1 MKSKKVTRILALG
14 IGIMFLGATLT
25 GCGVSQ
31 KKYNDDI
38 KAQQS
43 IVAEKEASIGNLNQ
57 EVGRLEKEIETLK
70 NVLENRPTEDE
81 MKNLQN
87 ELDAKKQKLEI
98 KQAELDKYKLTPE
111 EVTQLQED
119 LKYAQDQLVEERESD
134 AVDELGFDIEDV
146 NLRGNFETSEI
157 DNNDLNK
164 LIDDEIEYDGKDYDV
179 EELVEITPDV
189 KVLTNEFDD
198 FGADISIGVLAK
210 NAIKYKYSFKDP
222 IKLVNDEDLDIV
234 FLGKDMTITSF
245 DVGKKEISYLV
256 SEKSMMTLGE
266 TITVDGTEITFIGV
280 EDNDEANKIQLSVN
294 GVVKTIEEGKM
305 KSFDEFDIKVDE
317 VFISNIGEEK
327 AFATLYIGDDIV
339 ETAVDGKDYE
349 PDDRFKWIVE
359 FNENSELV
367 TLGLFL
373 DEKLDDDDEVL
384 KLGDT
389 FSFPND
395 YLVFK
400 FSDLKELDV
409 FDLNIDVG
417 SNDEIEFS
425 FDGDIEIDGDKIDSD
440 SFTIN
445 LDENY
450 TITYPGIDEDDEY
463 VFTDEDVLFIV
474 DDRELKLSVTDDTI
488 SIDNIYNF
496 SYNGNNELTTELT
509 FYDDKDFRMDN
520 GDILYQSDINE
531 DDEEVDEVTIGLVN
545 DEDKEVILTIY

>member
-146 NLRGNFETSEI
+146 NLTGNFETSEI

>member
-245 DVGKKEISYLV
+245 DDEEISYLV